1 MKLGFSTLG
10 CPDWTVEQIAE
21 FAGATGF
28 DGVEL
33 RTREDGRHFM
43 PDAPVEEARKLGEL
57 FRDRGSRVFSMLSY
71 ARFGSTDAAELSAN
85 RDTLLHVL
93 DLAQA
98 AGADFVRI
106 FAGQFGETKS
116 RERALAD
123 VAEHLIPCC
132 VKSREVGVRIAV
144 ETHDDWCDPVN
155 IRALQERVGGG
166 FGVVWDFA
174 NAIRVT
180 GKGIA
185 EQFEGLKGSILY
197 CHVKDWTTDADG
209 KSHYV
214 PVGTGDAPVREVVG
228 LLKQNKLDVFLS
240 FEHEKMW
247 HPELPDPEEAL
258 PAYVKF
264 MRSIL

>member
-10 CPDWTVEQIAE
+10 CPDWTIEEIAE
-21 FAGATGF
+21 FAGANGF

-43 PDAPVEEARKLGEL
+43 PDASIAQAREVGEL
-57 FRDRGSRVFSMLSY
+57 FKESGSRVFSLLSY
-71 ARFGSTDAAELSAN
+71 VRFGSTDPEELTAN
-85 RDTLLHVL
+85 RETLLHVL
-93 DLAQA
+93 DLADA
-98 AGADFVRI
+98 AGADFVRV
-106 FAGQFGETKS
+106 FAGQFGDTKT
-116 RERALAD
+116 RAQALAD
-123 VAEHLIPCC
+123 AAEHLVPCC
-132 VKSREVGVRIAV
+132 AKARQVGVRIAV

-155 IRALQERVGGG
+155 IRALQERAGDG

-180 GKGIA
+180 GKDVH
-185 EQFEGLKGSILY
+185 EQFDGLRDSILY
-197 CHVKDWTTDADG
+197 CHVKDWARAPDG
-209 KSHYV
+209 KQHYV
-214 PVGTGDAPVREVVG
+214 PVGTGEAPVKEVVRI
-228 LLKQNKLDVFLS
+228 LKENDLDVFLS